1 MKKTLL
7 SLILIMSVSLT
18 AAFAQQQTDI
28 IILKNSEKIEAKIVE
43 VTTTEV
49 AYKRASYIDGP
60 TFTLSISEISSI
72 VYANG
77 EVQAFGNTVP
87 VTTETAVQSSP
98 RTSPTRTSPARTNAG
113 QGKLRFNP
121 EPSDNRPFGISIG
134 YTSKQQTDGE
144 DKVPWVYLGNNE
156 NKKSS
161 AALRVGLYWAPEFRY
176 GLGIQT
182 GLYYEMSYSKED
194 SEGIKISWSEHNLS
208 IPLRIQ
214 YRYEII
220 SDLSVFIYTGP
231 SFDISLANTM
241 KASAD
246 GYSEKINVNVIEE
259 SGLNRFNMLWG
270 VGAGV
275 RWRGLQL
282 MLGGDWGL
290 TKIYKD
296 DYGIKLNKPF
306 SISLSYQF

>member
-1 MKKTLL
+1 
-7 SLILIMSVSLT
+7 MSVSLT

-87 VTTETAVQSSP
+87 
-98 RTSPTRTSPARTNAG
+98 
-113 QGKLRFNP
+113 FNP

-134 YTSKQQTDGE
+134 YTSKQLTDGE
-144 DKVPWVYLGNNE
+144 DKEPWVYLGDNV

-246 GYSEKINVNVIEE
+246 GYSEKINVIEE

>member
-98 RTSPTRTSPARTNAG
+98 QTSSPRTSPARRNAG

-134 YTSKQQTDGE
+134 YTSKQLTDGE
-144 DKVPWVYLGNNE
+144 DKEPWVYLGDNV

-194 SEGIKISWSEHNLS
+194 SEGIKSSWSEHNLS

-241 KASAD
+241 KASAY
-246 GYSEKINVNVIEE
+246 GYSVKFNLIEE
-259 SGLNRFNMLWG
+259 SGQNRFNMLWG

-296 DYGIKLNKPF
+296 YDGIKLNKPF